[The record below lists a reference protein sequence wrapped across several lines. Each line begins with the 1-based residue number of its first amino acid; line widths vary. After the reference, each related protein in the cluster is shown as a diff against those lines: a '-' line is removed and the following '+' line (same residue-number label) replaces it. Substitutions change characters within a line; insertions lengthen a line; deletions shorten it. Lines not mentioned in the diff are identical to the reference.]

1 MQSDN
6 LTRDAIK
13 ILGIYFSYNMN
24 LMNQK
29 ITVKLLPI
37 FMAFQNYGGRGIFLL
52 KIKS

>member
-37 FMAFQNYGGRGIFLL
+37 FMVFQNYGG
-52 KIKS
+52 